1 MKHVYFALLLT
12 LAAPP
17 VVDAQLA
24 SPITSEPGGDIIPG
38 EVVWAD
44 LVTTDVDAAT
54 AFYTAVLGWQARP
67 GDDPG
72 YVELASDGELIAAV
86 ARYDDDDVAAGNARW
101 LVSISVADV
110 DKSVRRLEQAG
121 GSILQAAEEFPDRG
135 RFAVVADAQ
144 GAAFAL
150 LRASGG
156 DPPDTEPETGS
167 WAWAELWTRDVET
180 AARFYEESL
189 DYRAMHNPDAAVV
202 RPVVLTA
209 HGRPRATI
217 VEIPWDD
224 VEPNWVPY
232 VSVDDAREALRRAT
246 AAGGSV
252 LLTSDDVENE
262 DGPFAAL
269 IADPTGGVFAI
280 QQAGGAR

>member
-1 MKHVYFALLLT
+1 MAETIKSELSDINLLELE
-12 LAAPP
+12 LEEIAAARPELLVPP
-17 VVDAQLA
+17 GLDASGDPWSWGAYSTFILVSVVDVIGRILVEAV
-24 SPITSEPGGDIIPG
+24 IVEPKQFGDLRHQTQH
-38 EVVWAD
+38 D
-44 LVTTDVDAAT
+44 
-54 AFYTAVLGWQARP
+54 
-67 GDDPG
+67 
-72 YVELASDGELIAAV
+72 
-86 ARYDDDDVAAGNARW
+86 
-101 LVSISVADV
+101 
-110 DKSVRRLEQAG
+110 
-121 GSILQAAEEFPDRG
+121 

-167 WAWAELWTRDVET
+167 WAWAELWTRDVKT
-180 AARFYEESL
+180 AAGFYEESL